1 MLSLQKRKK
10 GDRAEMENIIDACGL
25 SCPEP
30 VLMVKKAL
38 ASKGKNYE
46 VLVDNRTAMENV
58 SRFSTNS
65 GYNVEVKSDGGIY
78 HLMLNLK

>member
-65 GYNVEVKSDGGIY
+65 GYNVEVKSDGEY
-78 HLMLNLK
+78 TT

>member
-58 SRFSTNS
+58 SRFATNS
-65 GYNVEVKSDGGIY
+65 GYNVEVKSDRGIY